1 MQARRT
7 RRVASGSL
15 AERQWVIHLG
25 AVLVL
30 TLLSACAYHKKLE
43 SPIPLQPA
51 GAIATAVDERL
62 SVTLDAIVVRDGPGS
77 WSKNADWDEYLL
89 HARASA
95 DEPVEITRIVVVDSL
110 GKHRKPSATRGD
122 LQSGSKETARR
133 YKDANLEV
141 TAGYGGAGLVV
152 AGYAVGGAS
161 AAVGLATLG
170 TSGAAAGAAVA
181 GAVLVAPVLMTAGIV
196 VGVQEIRVQN
206 EIRHRSTEFPAQV
219 AADQELPLDVFFP
232 IAPAPQRVD
241 VTYRTASGEHV
252 LVIDTKAALAGLHL
266 MPVAESPPRER
277 EPPP

>member
-1 MQARRT
+1 MRARRT
-7 RRVASGSL
+7 RRVAAGSL
-15 AERQWVIHLG
+15 AGRPWVIPLG

-30 TLLSACAYHKKLE
+30 TLLSACAYHKKLDK
-43 SPIPLQPA
+43 PIPLQPA
-51 GAIATAVDERL
+51 GAIATVADERL

-89 HARASA
+89 HARASS
-95 DEPVEITRIVVVDSL
+95 DQPLEITHLVVVDSL
-110 GKHRKPSATRGD
+110 GKRRKPSAIRGD

-141 TAGYGGAGLVV
+141 TAGYGGAGLAV

-206 EIRHRSTEFPAQV
+206 EIRHRSTEFPVTV
-219 AADQELPLDVFFP
+219 AADQELLLDVFFP
-232 IAPAPQRVD
+232 IAPAPQRVE
-241 VTYRTASGEHV
+241 VTYRDASGEHV
-252 LVIDTKAALAGLHL
+252 LVIDTEAALAGLHL
-266 MPVAESPPRER
+266 LPAGESPSS
-277 EPPP
+277 PPDPSP